1 MKSLFGISLVI
12 LLSFGGAAAAQD
24 QDSADDFI
32 PNDDAVTVVTYVETS
47 AASTARA
54 IGLLHS
60 YRGAGRTEP
69 GNSVLELRQEVGQP
83 YRFAIHAQWQDQASF
98 EAHERGIAATQ
109 LFDGLSEIQTAP
121 PERIVLQNF
130 AVGPVR
136 ASGGG
141 RAQVYGI
148 SQIEISPDRLED
160 FRALVTPFVETSRGD
175 GGGMRFDVLQSMD
188 SQQNQLVILESWT
201 NPSDFETH
209 RSSDHAVSF
218 RGGLASMLIDLHDH
232 RLYGAFD

>member
-1 MKSLFGISLVI
+1 MKSLFGVSLVI

-24 QDSADDFI
+24 QDSGDDFI
-32 PNDDAVTVVTYVETS
+32 PNDDAVTVVTYIETS

-60 YRGAGRTEP
+60 YREAGRAEP

-98 EAHERGIAATQ
+98 EAHESGTAATQ

-148 SQIEISPDRLED
+148 SHIEIFPDRLED
-160 FRALVTPFVETSRGD
+160 FRALESFMASKRTRYLIVERDGLQEQLQIFGEYFGFDAAGD
-175 GGGMRFDVLQSMD
+175 MQVKAMPPGW
-188 SQQNQLVILESWT
+188 QL
-201 NPSDFETH
+201 
-209 RSSDHAVSF
+209 HAKD
-218 RGGLASMLIDLHDH
+218 RHPH
-232 RLYGAFD
+232 NE